1 MYLVFVLF
9 VLIALI
15 VLATAK
21 LKLNP
26 FITLLLAAFVAA
38 FAYGLPLRDIE
49 TTIRAG
55 FGNIMGN
62 IGLVIVLGTVIGVIL
77 ERSGA
82 AITMAQSI
90 IRVFGQRFPTLTM
103 SSVGFLVSIPV
114 FCDSGFVILN
124 SLKRSV
130 ARTLKASPVAMTVAL
145 STGLFAT
152 HTLVPPTPGPIA
164 AAGNLGLGDNLGLVI
179 LMGLGF
185 ALIAALTGLAWAR
198 FSRHLPSAEL
208 EEADDVESVES
219 VESVE
224 QSSGAHRRDLPGSG
238 LAFAPIFVPILLIC
252 FGSVV
257 NYPGAPLGQGT
268 VYEALNFLGKPLNAL
283 LVGLGCAVL
292 LLRGEGRV
300 IRFSD
305 YIGQGLVIAAPILLV
320 TGAGGAFGAVLAATP
335 LGEFLGSSLSSL
347 GVGMLMPFLV
357 AAALKTAQGSS
368 TVAMVTASALVAP
381 LLPQMGLDSDMG
393 RALTVMAVGAGAMTV
408 SHANDSYFWVVAQVS
423 RMDVATAYRAHTAA
437 TLAMGIVTII
447 AVQLVALVVL

>member
-15 VLATAK
+15 VFATAK

-26 FITLLLAAFVAA
+26 FITLLLAAFIAA

-49 TTIRAG
+49 TTIRGG
-55 FGNIMGN
+55 FGSIMGN

-82 AITMAQSI
+82 AITMAQTI
-90 IRVFGQRFPTLTM
+90 IKVFGQRFPTLTM
-103 SSVGFLVSIPV
+103 TSVGFLVSIPV

-179 LMGLGF
+179 LVGLGF
-185 ALIAALTGLAWAR
+185 AVIAALTGLAWAH

-208 EEADDVESVES
+208 DEPEEV
-219 VESVE
+219 
-224 QSSGAHRRDLPGSG
+224 SGAYQHDDESALPRDLPGPG
-238 LAFAPIFVPILLIC
+238 RAFAPIFVPILLIC
-252 FGSVV
+252 LGSVV
-257 NYPGAPLGQGT
+257 NYPGAPLGRGAL
-268 VYEALNFLGKPLNAL
+268 YEALNFLGKPVNAL
-283 LVGLGCAVL
+283 MVGLGCAVL

-300 IRFSD
+300 AKFSD
-305 YIGQGLVIAAPILLV
+305 YIGKGLVIATPILLV

-335 LGEFLGSSLSSL
+335 LGDFLGSSLSSL
-347 GVGMLMPFLV
+347 GIGMLMPFLV

-381 LLPQMGLDSDMG
+381 LLPQMALDSDMG
-393 RALTVMAVGAGAMTV
+393 RVLTVMAIAAGSMTV
-408 SHANDSYFWVVAQVS
+408 SHANDSYFWVVAQFS

>member
-15 VLATAK
+15 VFATAK

-26 FITLLLAAFVAA
+26 FITLLLAAFIAA

-49 TTIRAG
+49 TTIRGG
-55 FGNIMGN
+55 FGSIMGN

-82 AITMAQSI
+82 AITMAQTI
-90 IRVFGQRFPTLTM
+90 IKVFGQRFPTLTM
-103 SSVGFLVSIPV
+103 TSVGFLVSIPV

-179 LMGLGF
+179 LVGLGF
-185 ALIAALTGLAWAR
+185 AVIAALTGLAWAH

-208 EEADDVESVES
+208 DEPEEV
-219 VESVE
+219 
-224 QSSGAHRRDLPGSG
+224 SGAYQHDDESALPRDLPGPG
-238 LAFAPIFVPILLIC
+238 RAFAPIFVPILLIC
-252 FGSVV
+252 LGSVV
-257 NYPGAPLGQGT
+257 NYPGAPLGRGAL
-268 VYEALNFLGKPLNAL
+268 YEALNFLGKPVNAL
-283 LVGLGCAVL
+283 MVGLGCAVL

-300 IRFSD
+300 AKFSD
-305 YIGQGLVIAAPILLV
+305 YIGKGLVIAAPILLV

-335 LGEFLGSSLSSL
+335 LGDFLGSSLSSL
-347 GVGMLMPFLV
+347 GIGMLMPFLV

-393 RALTVMAVGAGAMTV
+393 RVLTVMAIAAGSMTV
-408 SHANDSYFWVVAQVS
+408 SHANDSYFWVVAQFS